1 VNTEELERSLR
12 AEFDEHL
19 SKVLAE
25 ARQEVEALQKNVNA
39 ELDKQ
44 RGQMEEAFRAINARL
59 EVPADFGSAF
69 SETVVEHLRLARD
82 DGARVTAAAL
92 GEAEKLSAPV
102 EADHSGY
109 GKLRDAIAEIKS
121 KPTQAAILR
130 SLVDSAAN
138 FAPRGAFFIVK
149 NDHLVGWKVFG
160 CDADEGDVRAIHF
173 ALSSETLLSNAVNSL
188 SLHTDNGANLNGNA
202 QFLEPLGFGRPEHM
216 IAVPLSARGR
226 GVAVLY
232 ADCGEQSD
240 RINTEALETLVSV
253 AGLTVEL
260 LAGGASSQPETSQP
274 IEPQHSV
281 SEPQAEQPE
290 IVAEPVQKQS
300 VVSPEP
306 EQNVAPIAPEQS
318 VASPE
323 PQEAE
328 YVGDVSVSEEPVA
341 YGEIEPPVETTT
353 SEFAFSQNNFSDAPV
368 AEAVVE
374 EVTVQEAPAAEEPR
388 RRIAERGVDLPIEV
402 SESERRPHSDARR
415 FARLLVS
422 EIKLYNEQRVAQGRE
437 SGEIYDVLREAIDR
451 SREMYDKRV
460 QPDVAA
466 KFDYFHYELVN
477 NLAEGVEEKLG
488 AGYFAAK

>member
-12 AEFDEHL
+12 SEFDEHL

-25 ARQEVEALQKNVNA
+25 ARQEVEALQKNVYA

-44 RGQMEEAFRAINARL
+44 RGQMEETFRAINARL
-59 EVPADFGSAF
+59 EVPADFEGAF
-69 SETVVEHLRLARD
+69 GETVVEHLRLARD
-82 DGARVTAAAL
+82 DGAAVTAAAL
-92 GEAEKLSAPV
+92 GEAEKLIAPV
-102 EADHSGY
+102 EVDNSGY
-109 GKLRDAIAEIKS
+109 GKLRDGIAEIKS

-160 CDADEGDVRAIHF
+160 SDADEADVRAIHF
-173 ALSSETLLSNAVNSL
+173 PLNSETLLSKAVNSL
-188 SLHTDNGANLNGNA
+188 SIYTDNGANLNGNG
-202 QFLEPLGFGRPEHM
+202 QFLEPLDFGRPEHM

-232 ADCGEQSD
+232 ADCGEEKG

-260 LAGGASSQPETSQP
+260 LAGGAAQQSESQ
-274 IEPQHSV
+274 
-281 SEPQAEQPE
+281 QAEQPA
-290 IVAEPVQKQS
+290 AEPETVSQPE
-300 VVSPEP
+300 VVSEP
-306 EQNVAPIAPEQS
+306 ESEQPVAAVES
-318 VASPE
+318 N
-323 PQEAE
+323 EAE
-328 YVGDVSVSEEPVA
+328 YVGDVSVSGEPVA
-341 YGEIEPPVETTT
+341 YGEIQPQAEPTS

-368 AEAVVE
+368 EEAVVE
-374 EVTVQEAPAAEEPR
+374 EAPVHNASVVDEPR
-388 RRIAERGVDLPIEV
+388 RRLADRGMDLPIEV

-422 EIKLYNEQRVAQGRE
+422 EIKLYNEQKVAQGRE